1 MAIRYSVRKLGT
13 AVSREL
19 DVAVAVAR
27 EEVLE
32 MHTAQLLELVELS
45 SGRVTAER
53 ISDIYLRLHQIQE
66 AEAVVIRNRSL
77 AVLGLRSRSIRT
89 DAVAVLELPPAE
101 NGAEA
106 PRGPFRFLRERFRG
120 RVHNELRRWV
130 ELHTGRA
137 ELALLEVHVRNA
149 LRVVKLLSE
158 HGPMHDAIQ
167 YYRERAGVR
176 DQVGEVIY
184 WTVLSRLSETDLPV
198 QGPVTLPNISD
209 IPLAGEAPRK
219 QNAVGNG
226 AVSGNGPG
234 NGTGSTN
241 GNGRR
246 AAAVRTPYRTV

>member
-13 AVSREL
+13 ALSREL
-19 DVAVAVAR
+19 DVAIAVAR

-66 AEAVVIRNRSL
+66 AESVVIRNRSL
-77 AVLGLRSRSIRT
+77 AVLGIRSRSIRT
-89 DAVAVLELPPAE
+89 EPLPVLELPPAE
-101 NGAEA
+101 NGADA

-137 ELALLEVHVRNA
+137 ELALLEVHVRNS

-184 WTVLSRLSETDLPV
+184 WTVLSRLAETDLPV
-198 QGPVTLPNISD
+198 QGPVAMPVIPDLPLTGD
-209 IPLAGEAPRK
+209 GARK
-219 QNAVGNG
+219 
-226 AVSGNGPG
+226 P
-234 NGTGSTN
+234 N
-241 GNGRR
+241 GNGNGGSNGSANGGSRR